1 MTTPRAV
8 DLLVIGGGINGTG
21 IARDAA
27 GRGLT
32 VLLVEQADLGAA
44 TSSASS
50 KLIHGGLRYLEQY
63 EFRLV
68 AEALAEREVLL
79 RCAPHLVRPARFV
92 MPYVPSLRPAWM
104 IRAGLILYDYL
115 ARRQTLPGSRAVS
128 MRDPPYSNGLKAGY
142 SRGFAYS
149 DCRVDDSRLVIAN
162 ARAAA
167 DLGAVIMTRTA
178 CVGATRLANGW
189 EVMLQPAS
197 GRPLSVTAKALA
209 NAAGPWADRV
219 AADVLKSPSP
229 LKLKLVQGSHI
240 VVPRLYE
247 GDHAFILQNDD
258 GRVVFAYPY
267 EESYT
272 LIGTTDVEYRGEPGA
287 CRATPAEVEY
297 LCRAANR
304 YFARVIAA
312 GDVAWSYCGIR
323 PLVDDG
329 SANPSSV
336 TRDYTLHLDT
346 AVRQAPVLSVFGGKI
361 TTYRRLAERA
371 LDQLAPW
378 FPAISPRW
386 TAQAVLP
393 GGDTPAGGTEN
404 GVDSLGHRYPGLPPA
419 LLRALIHRHGSLA
432 HRVLGDA
439 HSVSALGEHFGADL
453 YALEIDYFVQHEWA
467 RTAEDILWR
476 RTKTGLHLQ
485 PEQIRRVQQHLDRRF
500 PLSPVR

>member
-1 MTTPRAV
+1 MTIPRAV
-8 DLLVIGGGINGTG
+8 DLLVIGGGINGVG

-27 GRGLT
+27 GRGLS

-115 ARRQTLPGSRAVS
+115 ARRQTLPGSRAVD
-128 MRDPPYSNGLKAGY
+128 MRVPPYSNGLKAGY
-142 SRGFAYS
+142 SRGFIYS
-149 DCRVDDSRLVIAN
+149 DCRVDDTRLVIAN

-167 DLGAVIMTRTA
+167 DLGAVITTRTA
-178 CVGATRLANGW
+178 CVGATRLENGW
-189 EVMLQPAS
+189 QVTLQPAE
-197 GRPLSVTAKALA
+197 GPPLTVAAKALA

-219 AADVLKSPSP
+219 ATHILKSPSP

-247 GDHAFILQNDD
+247 GEHAFILQNDD

-287 CRATPAEVEY
+287 CRATSAEVAY

-304 YFARVIAA
+304 YFERAIAA

-336 TRDYTLHLDT
+336 TRDYTLHVDT
-346 AVRQAPVLSVFGGKI
+346 ELQEAPVLSVFGGKI
-361 TTYRRLAERA
+361 TTYRRLAERT
-371 LDQLAPW
+371 LDLLAPW
-378 FPAISPRW
+378 FPAMGPRW

-393 GGDTPAGGTEN
+393 GGDAPSDGTN
-404 GVDSLGHRYPGLPPA
+404 WADSLGQRYPHLPPA
-419 LLRALIHRHGSLA
+419 LLRALAHRHGSLA
-432 HRVLGDA
+432 HRVLGDVK
-439 HSVSALGEHFGADL
+439 SVSELGEHFGADL
-453 YALEIDYFVQHEWA
+453 YAVEIDYFVQREWA
-467 RTAEDILWR
+467 HTAEDILWR

-485 PEQIRRVQQHLDRRF
+485 PAQARRVQEHLNQGYS
-500 PLSPVR
+500 LSPVR